1 VGNRLTASV
10 VGGGS
15 GGRLSLT
22 ALRASERF
30 DLIAVADISP
40 QAREALAH
48 EYGGIATFATHDEMF
63 AACPTDVVCVSTWP
77 PSHEHIT
84 MAALELPLK
93 GILVEKPLG
102 HTHASGARIL
112 EAIKRR
118 NLPMAVPHGLIAMR
132 APLDI
137 VSRVQRGEIGDL
149 RLMEIQCSHWDI
161 INAGIH
167 WLQFFVTLTG
177 REPMDHVMAVCDTST
192 RTYRDG
198 MQVETTAV
206 TYARTRSGIRV
217 VMQTGDDVVVDRA
230 GQLALFRIVG
240 TRGLIEYCPWA
251 SEYLLV
257 NAGSPGGTTIS
268 LERLA
273 GTHHQR
279 RLDHLAGMIESG
291 ERDYTI
297 AENSLAA
304 LEIVEGA
311 YISSR
316 HSCKVTF
323 PLEQYEPPA
332 ASDWDPG
339 RPYGG
344 TGGGRDGRRL

>member
-1 VGNRLTASV
+1 MAG
-10 VGGGS
+10 
-15 GGRLSLT
+15 
-22 ALRASERF
+22 LRASDRF
-30 DLIAVADISP
+30 EFVAAADISP
-40 QAREALAH
+40 LVCEALAREYPSIRTFTSH
-48 EYGGIATFATHDEMF
+48 EEMF

-77 PSHEHIT
+77 PSHEQIT
-84 MAALELPLK
+84 MDALRLDLR

-102 HTHASGARIL
+102 HTHASGRRIL
-112 EAIKRR
+112 EAIKHK
-118 NLPMAVPHGLIAMR
+118 NLPLAVPHGLIAMR

-137 VSRVQRGEIGDL
+137 VARVHQGQIGDL
-149 RLMEIQCSHWDI
+149 KLMEIQCTQWDV

-167 WLQFFVTLTG
+167 WLHFFVTLTG
-177 REPMDHVMAVCDTST
+177 CEPMDHVMAVCDTST

-251 SEYLLV
+251 SEYLLEQ
-257 NAGSPGGTTIS
+257 ASSPAGTTIS
-268 LERLA
+268 LERLP

-279 RLDHLAGMIESG
+279 RLEQLADMIESG
-291 ERDYTI
+291 ERDNTI

-316 HSCKVTF
+316 HRCKVTF
-323 PLEQYEPPA
+323 PLEQFEPPT

-339 RPYGG
+339 RPYTGA
-344 TGGGRDGRRL
+344 GGGRDGRRLGGG